1 MESGGHKRRRCVTD
15 TDAKSYCTR
24 SPDQVLAQAESDKKK
39 KYRLSCEERRA
50 VFTPLCVSVDRLF
63 GKETEHFVK
72 RIGQSLSVKWEKS
85 YSQVMGWI
93 RARLSFAIHRATIL
107 CLR

>member
-1 MESGGHKRRRCVTD
+1 M
-15 TDAKSYCTR
+15 
-24 SPDQVLAQAESDKKK
+24 
-39 KYRLSCEERRA
+39 
-50 VFTPLCVSVDRLF
+50 SVDRLF

-93 RARLSFAIHRATIL
+93 RARLSFAILRATIL
-107 CLR
+107 CLWGSRTKWRCLGIEDSAPIDGF